1 MVPPQ
6 LQRARVLALNACVSV
21 GGRPTVAQMER
32 AGLVTR
38 ADTLAVPASL
48 LASYCARVGKP
59 IPARFVKRGSRV
71 G

>member
-6 LQRARVLALNACVSV
+6 LQRARELALKALVSV
-21 GGRPTVAQMER
+21 GGTPSVAQIER
-32 AGLVTR
+32 AGLVAR
-38 ADTLAVPASL
+38 AETLAVPASL